1 MHRKTVF
8 ERECNFVSKN
18 EKFYILKKFNLFV
31 VEIITERYPMFFCVF
46 NNMTQILIFV
56 YDVVKSM
63 FNVVKNVEIY
73 VIFIITV
80 LYKV

>member
-1 MHRKTVF
+1 MLVRTK
-8 ERECNFVSKN
+8 
-18 EKFYILKKFNLFV
+18 KFYILRNFNLFV
-31 VEIITERYPMFFCVF
+31 VESNTEISNVFCIF
-46 NNMTQILIFV
+46 NKMTQILIFV